1 MGWCWPPPPA
11 ASSPSSRSTAI
22 CRPERRSR
30 ERPGAEPRR
39 VRGRDGTGRRGRRLH
54 RARAPGDP
62 EPRRRGARE
71 RSRPG
76 GRAPARAL
84 GRRRRA
90 RLHRHAQAR
99 RDRAASQRAPRR
111 ARARSGRPNDPATCV
126 SSAFAWLAEWGVS
139 CASLT
144 GGVLTLFVFRRGLP
158 NVAYLVGYL
167 LLLWL
172 VFAVLVELRQP
183 LEDSG
188 RRSGRLV
195 VTAADYTIQT
205 LYHGLL
211 LFVLP
216 PFWARMAS
224 AFVGSLA
231 ITPVVRRAGGR
242 TWAAALRVTV
252 ALGVVAMALA
262 AVGRAWIPP
271 APLFMARSA
280 ILWDVLDLDNVEA
293 LPTTIS
299 AEEVKARGLVAY
311 TAIYAPA
318 GLRQSVSH
326 VWRHRGRVI
335 ETVALAPVL
344 GGRREGYRT
353 YSRKTSFPEEPEG
366 RWSVDVVTASGQLI
380 GRLRFRIVR

>member
-1 MGWCWPPPPA
+1 
-11 ASSPSSRSTAI
+11 
-22 CRPERRSR
+22 
-30 ERPGAEPRR
+30 
-39 VRGRDGTGRRGRRLH
+39 
-54 RARAPGDP
+54 
-62 EPRRRGARE
+62 
-71 RSRPG
+71 
-76 GRAPARAL
+76 
-84 GRRRRA
+84 
-90 RLHRHAQAR
+90 
-99 RDRAASQRAPRR
+99 
-111 ARARSGRPNDPATCV
+111 V
-126 SSAFAWLAEWGVS
+126 SSAFAWIAEWGVS
-139 CASLT
+139 FASLT

-158 NVAYLVGYL
+158 NVAYIVGYL

-183 LEDSG
+183 LAESG

-216 PFWARMAS
+216 AYWASTTLTSRNVVFLGLLVLLTLLATFDPWYRAIVHPRPWLGYVFFVVSIFAALNVALPLVGLPPFWALMAS
-224 AFVGSLA
+224 AFTASLA
-231 ITPVVRRAGGR
+231 ITPVVRRAGDR
-242 TWAAALRVTV
+242 TWVGALRVTV
-252 ALGVVAMALA
+252 ALGVVAVALA

-271 APLFMARSA
+271 APLFMARAA

-293 LPTTIS
+293 LPTTLS
-299 AEEVKARGLVAY
+299 AAEVRERGLVAY

-335 ETVALAPVL
+335 EVVSLAPVL

-353 YSRKTSFPEEPEG
+353 YSRKTAFPEDSEG

>member
-1 MGWCWPPPPA
+1 
-11 ASSPSSRSTAI
+11 
-22 CRPERRSR
+22 
-30 ERPGAEPRR
+30 
-39 VRGRDGTGRRGRRLH
+39 
-54 RARAPGDP
+54 
-62 EPRRRGARE
+62 
-71 RSRPG
+71 
-76 GRAPARAL
+76 
-84 GRRRRA
+84 
-90 RLHRHAQAR
+90 
-99 RDRAASQRAPRR
+99 
-111 ARARSGRPNDPATCV
+111 V
-126 SSAFAWLAEWGVS
+126 SSAFAWIAEWGVS
-139 CASLT
+139 FASLT

-172 VFAVLVELRQP
+172 IFAVLVELRQP
-183 LEDSG
+183 LAESG

-216 PFWARMAS
+216 AYWASTTLTSRNVLFLGLLVLLTLLATFDPWYRAIVHPRPWLGYVFFVVSIFAALNVALPLVGLPPFWALMAS
-224 AFVGSLA
+224 AFAASLA
-231 ITPVVRRAGGR
+231 ITPVVRRAGDR
-242 TWAAALRVTV
+242 TWVGALRVTV
-252 ALGVVAMALA
+252 ALGVVAVALA

-271 APLFMARSA
+271 APLFMARAA
-280 ILWDVLDLDNVEA
+280 ILWDVLDLDAIEA
-293 LPTTIS
+293 LPTTLS
-299 AEEVKARGLVAY
+299 AAEVRERGLVAY

-335 ETVALAPVL
+335 EVVSLAPVL

-353 YSRKTSFPEEPEG
+353 YSRKTSFPEDSEG

>member
-1 MGWCWPPPPA
+1 M
-11 ASSPSSRSTAI
+11 
-22 CRPERRSR
+22 
-30 ERPGAEPRR
+30 
-39 VRGRDGTGRRGRRLH
+39 
-54 RARAPGDP
+54 
-62 EPRRRGARE
+62 
-71 RSRPG
+71 
-76 GRAPARAL
+76 
-84 GRRRRA
+84 
-90 RLHRHAQAR
+90 
-99 RDRAASQRAPRR
+99 
-111 ARARSGRPNDPATCV
+111 
-126 SSAFAWLAEWGVS
+126 SSAFAWIAEWGVS
-139 CASLT
+139 FASLT

-158 NVAYLVGYL
+158 NVAWIVGYL

-183 LEDSG
+183 LAESG
-188 RRSGRLV
+188 RRAGRLV

-216 PFWARMAS
+216 AYYASATLTSLNVVFLVVLVLLAILATFDPWYRALVHPRPWLGYVFFVISIFAALNVALPLVGLAPIVALMAS
-224 AFVGSLA
+224 AFVASLA

-242 TWAAALRVTV
+242 TWRAALRVTV
-252 ALGVVAMALA
+252 ALGVVAAALA

-271 APLFMARSA
+271 APLFMARA
-280 ILWDVLDLDNVEA
+280 ALVWDLPDLDAIEA
-293 LPTTIS
+293 LPTTLS
-299 AEEVKARGLVAY
+299 VADVKERGLVAY

-335 ETVALAPVL
+335 QVVSLAPVL

-353 YSRKTSFPEEPEG
+353 YSRKTSFPDDAEG

-380 GRLRFRIVR
+380 GRLRFQIVR

>member
-1 MGWCWPPPPA
+1 
-11 ASSPSSRSTAI
+11 
-22 CRPERRSR
+22 
-30 ERPGAEPRR
+30 
-39 VRGRDGTGRRGRRLH
+39 
-54 RARAPGDP
+54 
-62 EPRRRGARE
+62 
-71 RSRPG
+71 
-76 GRAPARAL
+76 
-84 GRRRRA
+84 
-90 RLHRHAQAR
+90 
-99 RDRAASQRAPRR
+99 
-111 ARARSGRPNDPATCV
+111 V
-126 SSAFAWLAEWGVS
+126 SSAFTWIAEWGVS
-139 CASLT
+139 FASLT
-144 GGVLTLFVFRRGLP
+144 GGVFTLFVFRRGLP
-158 NVAYLVGYL
+158 NVAWIVGYL

-183 LEDSG
+183 LAESG
-188 RRSGRLV
+188 RRTGRLV

-216 PFWARMAS
+216 AYYASTTLTSVNVIFLVVLILLAILATFDPWYRAIVHPRPFLGYVFFVISMFAALNVALPLVGLPPFGALMAS
-224 AFVGSLA
+224 AFVASLA

-242 TWAAALRVTV
+242 TWRAALRVTV
-252 ALGVVAMALA
+252 ALGVVAAALA

-271 APLFMARSA
+271 APLFMARAA
-280 ILWDVLDLDNVEA
+280 IVWDLPDLDAIEA
-293 LPTTIS
+293 LPTTLS
-299 AEEVKARGLVAY
+299 AAEVKERGLVAY

-335 ETVALAPVL
+335 EVVSLAPVL

-353 YSRKTSFPEEPEG
+353 YSRKTSFPDDSEG

>member
-1 MGWCWPPPPA
+1 
-11 ASSPSSRSTAI
+11 
-22 CRPERRSR
+22 
-30 ERPGAEPRR
+30 
-39 VRGRDGTGRRGRRLH
+39 
-54 RARAPGDP
+54 
-62 EPRRRGARE
+62 
-71 RSRPG
+71 
-76 GRAPARAL
+76 
-84 GRRRRA
+84 
-90 RLHRHAQAR
+90 
-99 RDRAASQRAPRR
+99 
-111 ARARSGRPNDPATCV
+111 V
-126 SSAFAWLAEWGVS
+126 SSAFAWIAEWGVS
-139 CASLT
+139 LASLT
-144 GGVLTLFVFRRGLP
+144 GGVFTLFVFRRGLP
-158 NVAYLVGYL
+158 NVAWIVGYL

-172 VFAVLVELRQP
+172 IFAVLVELRQP
-183 LEDSG
+183 LAESG

-216 PFWARMAS
+216 AYWASTTLTSRNVVFLVLLVLLTLLATFDPWYRALVHPRPWLGYVFFVVSIFAALNVALPLVGLPPFWALMAS
-224 AFVGSLA
+224 AFAASLA
-231 ITPVVRRAGGR
+231 ITPVVRRAGDR
-242 TWAAALRVTV
+242 TWVGALRVTV
-252 ALGVVAMALA
+252 ALGVVAVALA

-271 APLFMARSA
+271 APLFMARAA

-293 LPTTIS
+293 LPTTLS
-299 AEEVKARGLVAY
+299 AAEVRERGLVAY

-335 ETVALAPVL
+335 EVVSLAPVL

-353 YSRKTSFPEEPEG
+353 YSRKTSFPEDSDG

>member
-1 MGWCWPPPPA
+1 
-11 ASSPSSRSTAI
+11 
-22 CRPERRSR
+22 
-30 ERPGAEPRR
+30 
-39 VRGRDGTGRRGRRLH
+39 
-54 RARAPGDP
+54 
-62 EPRRRGARE
+62 
-71 RSRPG
+71 
-76 GRAPARAL
+76 
-84 GRRRRA
+84 
-90 RLHRHAQAR
+90 
-99 RDRAASQRAPRR
+99 
-111 ARARSGRPNDPATCV
+111 V
-126 SSAFAWLAEWGVS
+126 SSAFAWIAEWGVS
-139 CASLT
+139 FASLT

-158 NVAYLVGYL
+158 NVAYIVGYL

-183 LEDSG
+183 LAESG

-195 VTAADYTIQT
+195 ITAADYTIQT

-216 PFWARMAS
+216 AYWASTTLTSRNVVFLGLLVLLTLLATFDPWYRAIVQPRPWLGYAFFVVSIFAALNVALPLVGLPPFWALMAS
-224 AFVGSLA
+224 AFAASLA
-231 ITPVVRRAGGR
+231 ITPVVRRAGDR
-242 TWAAALRVTV
+242 TWVGALRVTV
-252 ALGVVAMALA
+252 ALGVVAVALA

-271 APLFMARSA
+271 APLFMARAA

-293 LPTTIS
+293 LPTTLS
-299 AEEVKARGLVAY
+299 AAEVKERGLVAY

-335 ETVALAPVL
+335 EVVSLAPVL

-353 YSRKTSFPEEPEG
+353 YSRKTSFPEDSEG

>member
-1 MGWCWPPPPA
+1 M
-11 ASSPSSRSTAI
+11 
-22 CRPERRSR
+22 
-30 ERPGAEPRR
+30 
-39 VRGRDGTGRRGRRLH
+39 
-54 RARAPGDP
+54 
-62 EPRRRGARE
+62 
-71 RSRPG
+71 
-76 GRAPARAL
+76 
-84 GRRRRA
+84 
-90 RLHRHAQAR
+90 
-99 RDRAASQRAPRR
+99 
-111 ARARSGRPNDPATCV
+111 
-126 SSAFAWLAEWGVS
+126 SSAFAWIAEWGVS
-139 CASLT
+139 FASLT

-158 NVAYLVGYL
+158 NVAWIVGYL

-183 LEDSG
+183 LAESG
-188 RRSGRLV
+188 RRAGRLV

-216 PFWARMAS
+216 AYYASATLTSLNVVFLVVLVLLAILATFDPWYRALVHPRPWLGYVFFVISIFAALNVALPLVGLAPILALMAS
-224 AFVGSLA
+224 ACGASLA

-242 TWAAALRVTV
+242 TWRAALRVTV
-252 ALGVVAMALA
+252 AVGVVAAALA

-280 ILWDVLDLDNVEA
+280 ILWDVLDLDNIEA
-293 LPTTIS
+293 LPTAIT
-299 AEEVKARGLVAY
+299 AAEVKERGLVAY

-335 ETVALAPVL
+335 QVVSLAPVL

-353 YSRKTSFPEEPEG
+353 YSRKTSFPDDAEG

-380 GRLRFRIVR
+380 GRLRFQIVR

>member
-1 MGWCWPPPPA
+1 M
-11 ASSPSSRSTAI
+11 
-22 CRPERRSR
+22 
-30 ERPGAEPRR
+30 
-39 VRGRDGTGRRGRRLH
+39 
-54 RARAPGDP
+54 
-62 EPRRRGARE
+62 
-71 RSRPG
+71 
-76 GRAPARAL
+76 
-84 GRRRRA
+84 
-90 RLHRHAQAR
+90 
-99 RDRAASQRAPRR
+99 
-111 ARARSGRPNDPATCV
+111 
-126 SSAFAWLAEWGVS
+126 
-139 CASLT
+139 
-144 GGVLTLFVFRRGLP
+144 LTLFVFRRGLP

-183 LEDSG
+183 LAESG
-188 RRSGRLV
+188 RRSGRFV
-195 VTAADYTIQT
+195 ITAADYTIQT

-216 PFWARMAS
+216 AYWASTTLTSLNVIFLVVLVVLALLATFDPWYRAIVHPRPWAGYVFFVISIFAALNVALPLVGLPPFGALMAS
-224 AFVGSLA
+224 AFAASLA

-242 TWAAALRVTV
+242 TWRAALRVTV
-252 ALGVVAMALA
+252 AVGVVAAALA

-280 ILWDVLDLDNVEA
+280 ILWDVLDLDNIEA
-293 LPTTIS
+293 LPTAIT
-299 AEEVKARGLVAY
+299 AAEVKERGLVAY

-326 VWRHRGRVI
+326 VWRHRGRVV
-335 ETVALAPVL
+335 ETVSLAPVL

-353 YSRKTSFPEEPEG
+353 YSRKTSFPDDAEG

>member
-1 MGWCWPPPPA
+1 M
-11 ASSPSSRSTAI
+11 
-22 CRPERRSR
+22 
-30 ERPGAEPRR
+30 
-39 VRGRDGTGRRGRRLH
+39 
-54 RARAPGDP
+54 
-62 EPRRRGARE
+62 
-71 RSRPG
+71 
-76 GRAPARAL
+76 
-84 GRRRRA
+84 
-90 RLHRHAQAR
+90 
-99 RDRAASQRAPRR
+99 
-111 ARARSGRPNDPATCV
+111 
-126 SSAFAWLAEWGVS
+126 SSAFAWIAEWGVS
-139 CASLT
+139 LASLT

-172 VFAVLVELRQP
+172 IFALLVELRQP
-183 LEDSG
+183 LAESG

-216 PFWARMAS
+216 AYWASTTLTSRNVLFLGLLVLLTLLATFDPWYRAIVHPRPWLGYVFFVVSIFAALNVALPLVGLPPFWALMAS
-224 AFVGSLA
+224 AFAASLA
-231 ITPVVRRAGGR
+231 ITPVVRRAGDR
-242 TWAAALRVTV
+242 TWVGALRVTV
-252 ALGVVAMALA
+252 ALGVVAVALA

-271 APLFMARSA
+271 APLFMARAA

-293 LPTTIS
+293 LPTTLS
-299 AEEVKARGLVAY
+299 AAEVRERGLVAY

-335 ETVALAPVL
+335 EVVSLAPVL

-353 YSRKTSFPEEPEG
+353 YSRKTSFPEDSDG

>member
-1 MGWCWPPPPA
+1 
-11 ASSPSSRSTAI
+11 
-22 CRPERRSR
+22 
-30 ERPGAEPRR
+30 
-39 VRGRDGTGRRGRRLH
+39 
-54 RARAPGDP
+54 
-62 EPRRRGARE
+62 
-71 RSRPG
+71 
-76 GRAPARAL
+76 
-84 GRRRRA
+84 
-90 RLHRHAQAR
+90 
-99 RDRAASQRAPRR
+99 
-111 ARARSGRPNDPATCV
+111 V
-126 SSAFAWLAEWGVS
+126 SSAFAWIAEWGVS
-139 CASLT
+139 LASLT
-144 GGVLTLFVFRRGLP
+144 GGVFTLFVFRRGLP
-158 NVAYLVGYL
+158 NIAWIVGYL

-172 VFAVLVELRQP
+172 IFAVLVELRQP
-183 LEDSG
+183 LAESG

-216 PFWARMAS
+216 AYWASTTLTSRNVVFLVLLVLLTVLATFDPWYRAIVHPRPFLGYVFFVVSIFAALNVALPLVGLPPFWALMAS
-224 AFVGSLA
+224 AFAASLA
-231 ITPVVRRAGGR
+231 ITPVVRRAGDR
-242 TWAAALRVTV
+242 TWVGALRVTV
-252 ALGVVAMALA
+252 ALGVVAVALA

-271 APLFMARSA
+271 APLFMARAA

-293 LPTTIS
+293 LPTTLS
-299 AEEVKARGLVAY
+299 AAEVRERGLVAY

-335 ETVALAPVL
+335 EVVSLAPVL

-353 YSRKTSFPEEPEG
+353 YSRKTSFPDDSEG

>member
-1 MGWCWPPPPA
+1 
-11 ASSPSSRSTAI
+11 
-22 CRPERRSR
+22 
-30 ERPGAEPRR
+30 
-39 VRGRDGTGRRGRRLH
+39 
-54 RARAPGDP
+54 
-62 EPRRRGARE
+62 
-71 RSRPG
+71 
-76 GRAPARAL
+76 
-84 GRRRRA
+84 
-90 RLHRHAQAR
+90 
-99 RDRAASQRAPRR
+99 
-111 ARARSGRPNDPATCV
+111 V
-126 SSAFAWLAEWGVS
+126 SSAFAWLTEWGVS
-139 CASLT
+139 FASLT

-183 LEDSG
+183 LAESG
-188 RRSGRLV
+188 RRSGRFV
-195 VTAADYTIQT
+195 ITAADYTIQT

-216 PFWARMAS
+216 AYWASTTLTSLNVIFLVVLVVLALLATFDPWYRAIVHPRPWAGYVFFVISIFAALNVALPLVGLPPFGALMAS
-224 AFVGSLA
+224 AFAASLA

-242 TWAAALRVTV
+242 TWRAALRVTV
-252 ALGVVAMALA
+252 AVGVVAAALA

-280 ILWDVLDLDNVEA
+280 ILWDVLDLDNIEA
-293 LPTTIS
+293 LPTAIT
-299 AEEVKARGLVAY
+299 AAEVKERGLVAY

-326 VWRHRGRVI
+326 VWRHRGRVV
-335 ETVALAPVL
+335 ETVSLAPVL

-353 YSRKTSFPEEPEG
+353 YSRKTSFPDDAEG

>member
-1 MGWCWPPPPA
+1 M
-11 ASSPSSRSTAI
+11 
-22 CRPERRSR
+22 
-30 ERPGAEPRR
+30 
-39 VRGRDGTGRRGRRLH
+39 
-54 RARAPGDP
+54 
-62 EPRRRGARE
+62 
-71 RSRPG
+71 
-76 GRAPARAL
+76 
-84 GRRRRA
+84 
-90 RLHRHAQAR
+90 
-99 RDRAASQRAPRR
+99 
-111 ARARSGRPNDPATCV
+111 
-126 SSAFAWLAEWGVS
+126 SSAFAWIAEWGVS
-139 CASLT
+139 FASLT

-158 NVAYLVGYL
+158 NVAWIVGYL

-183 LEDSG
+183 LAESG
-188 RRSGRLV
+188 RRAGRLV

-216 PFWARMAS
+216 AYYASATLTSLNVVFLVVLVLLAILATFDPWYRALVHPRPWLGYVFFVVSIFAALNVALPLVGLAPILALMAS
-224 AFVGSLA
+224 AFVASLA

-242 TWAAALRVTV
+242 TWRAALRVTV
-252 ALGVVAMALA
+252 ALGVVAAALA

-271 APLFMARSA
+271 APLFMARA
-280 ILWDVLDLDNVEA
+280 ALVWDLPDLDAIEA
-293 LPTTIS
+293 LPTTLS
-299 AEEVKARGLVAY
+299 VADVKERGLVAY

-335 ETVALAPVL
+335 QVVSLAPVL

-353 YSRKTSFPEEPEG
+353 YSRKTSFPDDAEG

-380 GRLRFRIVR
+380 GRLRFQIVR

>member
-1 MGWCWPPPPA
+1 M
-11 ASSPSSRSTAI
+11 
-22 CRPERRSR
+22 
-30 ERPGAEPRR
+30 
-39 VRGRDGTGRRGRRLH
+39 
-54 RARAPGDP
+54 
-62 EPRRRGARE
+62 
-71 RSRPG
+71 
-76 GRAPARAL
+76 
-84 GRRRRA
+84 
-90 RLHRHAQAR
+90 
-99 RDRAASQRAPRR
+99 
-111 ARARSGRPNDPATCV
+111 
-126 SSAFAWLAEWGVS
+126 SSAFAWLTEWGVS
-139 CASLT
+139 FASLT

-183 LEDSG
+183 LTESG
-188 RRSGRLV
+188 RRSGRFV
-195 VTAADYTIQT
+195 ITAADYTIQT

-216 PFWARMAS
+216 AYWASTTLTSLNVIFLVVLVVLALLATFDPWYRAIVHPRPWAGYVFFVISIFAALNVALPLVGLPPFGALMAS
-224 AFVGSLA
+224 AFAASLA

-242 TWAAALRVTV
+242 TWRAALRVTV
-252 ALGVVAMALA
+252 AVGVVAAALA

-280 ILWDVLDLDNVEA
+280 ILWDVLDLDNIEA
-293 LPTTIS
+293 LPTTIT
-299 AEEVKARGLVAY
+299 AAEVKERGLVAY

-326 VWRHRGRVI
+326 VWRHRGRVV
-335 ETVALAPVL
+335 ETVSLAPVL

-353 YSRKTSFPEEPEG
+353 YSRKTSFPDDAEG

>member
-1 MGWCWPPPPA
+1 
-11 ASSPSSRSTAI
+11 
-22 CRPERRSR
+22 
-30 ERPGAEPRR
+30 
-39 VRGRDGTGRRGRRLH
+39 
-54 RARAPGDP
+54 
-62 EPRRRGARE
+62 
-71 RSRPG
+71 
-76 GRAPARAL
+76 
-84 GRRRRA
+84 
-90 RLHRHAQAR
+90 
-99 RDRAASQRAPRR
+99 
-111 ARARSGRPNDPATCV
+111 V
-126 SSAFAWLAEWGVS
+126 SSAFAWIAKWGVS
-139 CASLT
+139 LASLT

-158 NVAYLVGYL
+158 NVAYIVGYL

-183 LEDSG
+183 LAESG
-188 RRSGRLV
+188 RRSVRLV

-216 PFWARMAS
+216 AYWASTTLTSRNVVFLALLVLLTLLATFDPWYRAIVHPRPWLGYVFFVVSIFAALNVALPLVGLPPFWALMAS
-224 AFVGSLA
+224 AFAASLA
-231 ITPVVRRAGGR
+231 ITPVVRRAGDR
-242 TWAAALRVTV
+242 TWVGALRVTV
-252 ALGVVAMALA
+252 ALGVVAVALA

-271 APLFMARSA
+271 APLFMARAA

-293 LPTTIS
+293 LPTTLS
-299 AEEVKARGLVAY
+299 AAEVKERGLVAY

-318 GLRQSVSH
+318 GLRQSVGH

-335 ETVALAPVL
+335 EVVSLAPVL

-353 YSRKTSFPEEPEG
+353 YSRKTAFPEDSEG

>member
-1 MGWCWPPPPA
+1 
-11 ASSPSSRSTAI
+11 
-22 CRPERRSR
+22 
-30 ERPGAEPRR
+30 
-39 VRGRDGTGRRGRRLH
+39 VR
-54 RARAPGDP
+54 A
-62 EPRRRGARE
+62 
-71 RSRPG
+71 
-76 GRAPARAL
+76 
-84 GRRRRA
+84 
-90 RLHRHAQAR
+90 
-99 RDRAASQRAPRR
+99 
-111 ARARSGRPNDPATCV
+111 
-126 SSAFAWLAEWGVS
+126 AFAWLAEWGVS
-139 CASLT
+139 FASLT

-183 LEDSG
+183 LAESG

-216 PFWARMAS
+216 AYWASATLTSLNVVFLAVLAALALLATFDPWYRAIVHPRPWLGYVFFVVSIFAALNVALPLVGLPPFGALMAS
-224 AFVGSLA
+224 AFAASLA

-242 TWAAALRVTV
+242 TWRGALRVTV
-252 ALGVVAMALA
+252 ALGVVAAALA

-271 APLFMARSA
+271 APLFMARAA
-280 ILWDVLDLDNVEA
+280 IVWDLPDLDAIEA
-293 LPTTIS
+293 LPTTLS
-299 AEEVKARGLVAY
+299 AAEVKERGLVAY

-318 GLRQSVSH
+318 GLRQSVMH
-326 VWRHRGRVI
+326 IWRHRGRVV
-335 ETVALAPVL
+335 EVVSLAPVL

-353 YSRKTSFPEEPEG
+353 YSRKTSFPDESEG

>member
-1 MGWCWPPPPA
+1 M
-11 ASSPSSRSTAI
+11 
-22 CRPERRSR
+22 
-30 ERPGAEPRR
+30 
-39 VRGRDGTGRRGRRLH
+39 
-54 RARAPGDP
+54 
-62 EPRRRGARE
+62 
-71 RSRPG
+71 
-76 GRAPARAL
+76 
-84 GRRRRA
+84 
-90 RLHRHAQAR
+90 
-99 RDRAASQRAPRR
+99 
-111 ARARSGRPNDPATCV
+111 
-126 SSAFAWLAEWGVS
+126 SSAFTWLAEWGVS
-139 CASLT
+139 FASLT

-158 NVAYLVGYL
+158 NVAWIVGYL

-183 LEDSG
+183 LAESG
-188 RRSGRLV
+188 RRTGRLV

-216 PFWARMAS
+216 AYYASATLTSRNVVFLILLVLLALLATFDPWYRTIVHPRPWLGYLFFVLSIFAALNVALPLVGVPPLGALMAS
-224 AFVGSLA
+224 AFVASLA

-242 TWAAALRVTV
+242 TWKGALRVTV
-252 ALGVVAMALA
+252 ALGIAASALS

-271 APLFMARSA
+271 APLFMARAA
-280 ILWDVLDLDNVEA
+280 IMWDLPDLDNIEA

-299 AEEVKARGLVAY
+299 ADEVKQRGLVAY

-326 VWRHRGRVI
+326 VWRHRSQVI
-335 ETVALAPVL
+335 ETVSLAPVL

>member
-1 MGWCWPPPPA
+1 M
-11 ASSPSSRSTAI
+11 
-22 CRPERRSR
+22 
-30 ERPGAEPRR
+30 
-39 VRGRDGTGRRGRRLH
+39 
-54 RARAPGDP
+54 
-62 EPRRRGARE
+62 
-71 RSRPG
+71 
-76 GRAPARAL
+76 
-84 GRRRRA
+84 
-90 RLHRHAQAR
+90 
-99 RDRAASQRAPRR
+99 
-111 ARARSGRPNDPATCV
+111 
-126 SSAFAWLAEWGVS
+126 SSAFAWLTEWGVS
-139 CASLT
+139 FASLT

-183 LEDSG
+183 LAESG

-195 VTAADYTIQT
+195 ITAADYTIQT

-216 PFWARMAS
+216 AYWASTTLTSLNVIFLVVLVVLALLATFDPWYRAIVHPRPWAGYVFFVISIFAALNVALPLVGLPPFGALMAS
-224 AFVGSLA
+224 AFAASLA

-242 TWAAALRVTV
+242 TWRAALRVTV
-252 ALGVVAMALA
+252 AVGVVAAALA

-280 ILWDVLDLDNVEA
+280 ILWDVLDLDNIEA
-293 LPTTIS
+293 LPTTIT
-299 AEEVKARGLVAY
+299 AAEVKERGLVAY

-326 VWRHRGRVI
+326 VWRHRGRVV
-335 ETVALAPVL
+335 ETVSLAPVL

-353 YSRKTSFPEEPEG
+353 YSRKTSFPDDAEG